1 MKFNLGKSSLALLV
15 FILLLGTTVSASIL
29 ALPHTVLD
37 ERTTAEFREYVAEKL
52 SNLTDKQLDSIVA
65 KVDANSDGTI
75 SDAEFDK
82 RIAAIQ
88 SVLSGKND
96 DDDSNKKPKSDSG
109 DSDDSDSDDSDSD
122 SDSDASDSDSDDSD
136 SDDSDSDDSDD
147 SDSDNAEPVKTE
159 PVIIDALTPSTDAT
173 VLLITADELAKSWVP
188 FAKWKT
194 QNGKLTKIITVSQI
208 AEEFEADSIQEKI
221 RLCVR
226 KHIDHH
232 ETRWVILGGDCLPG
246 GKGRVPGGH
255 NTVHRQESDGIPTDI
270 VYLSPTNWDADEDGV
285 YGEFKDDRE
294 AISYPDGSIGL
305 GRIPVRT
312 TADVAAFTDKVIS
325 YESKYPTSEF
335 ATKMIYTC
343 TEKMAYPKVRKS
355 WDGYLSKAWDG
366 EMGRFFS
373 HETPWDEEDDPGSH
387 QLSAE
392 NLVSLFNQNSTGKM
406 HIHGH
411 GLLPVW
417 VLEKSKFSKKHV
429 GQLENKGAYPLI
441 TTVSCFTG
449 QYDSKDDPS
458 IVEQLLRAP
467 EAGSVAIVAPVRTGK
482 AHFAKRSDLRLM
494 ITEGKL
500 DGTTMTMTNYWSLGL
515 GEGISTG
522 HAMMKAKQAM
532 AEDAAD
538 AAAYHLCI
546 CELNLLGDP
555 TLDMR
560 AEAPRNPE
568 LQPSVRKLNLGS
580 EIKVKTDAPG
590 ATICLWNQ
598 KDIYEV
604 STADKDGNA
613 KFLVN
618 GDLKGCKVSAS
629 GQNLNSVS
637 KPLIP

>member
-15 FILLLGTTVSASIL
+15 LILLLGTTVSAGIL
-29 ALPHTVLD
+29 TLPNTVLD
-37 ERTTAEFREYVAEKL
+37 ERTAAEFREYVADKL
-52 SNLTDKQLDSIVA
+52 SDLKLTDKQLDSIVA
-65 KVDANSDGTI
+65 KVDANNDGKI
-75 SDAEFDK
+75 SDEEFDN
-82 RIAAIQ
+82 RIDAIQ
-88 SVLSGKND
+88 SILSGKKE
-96 DDDSNKKPKSDSG
+96 DSKKEPKSDS
-109 DSDDSDSDDSDSD
+109 DSSDKDSSNKDSPDKDSSDDSDSEKSKP
-122 SDSDASDSDSDDSD
+122 
-136 SDDSDSDDSDD
+136 
-147 SDSDNAEPVKTE
+147 AEKK
-159 PVIIDALTPSTDAT
+159 PVIIAPLTPSTDAT

-194 QNGKLTKIITVSQI
+194 QNGKLTKIVTVGQI
-208 AEEFEADSIQEKI
+208 EEEFEADSIQEKI

-246 GKGRVPGGH
+246 DKGRVPGGH
-255 NTVHRQESDGIPTDI
+255 NTVHRQEPDGIPTDI
-270 VYLSPTNWDADEDGV
+270 VYLSPTNWDADEDGI
-285 YGEFKDDRE
+285 YGEFKDDQE
-294 AISYPDGSIGL
+294 AISYPDGSVGL

-325 YESKYPTSEF
+325 YESDYPTSEF

-343 TEKMAYPKVRKS
+343 TEKMAYPKVRNS
-355 WDGYLSKAWDG
+355 WDDYLSKAWDG

-373 HETPWDEEDDPGSH
+373 DETPWDEEDDPGSH
-387 QLSAE
+387 QLSAD

-449 QYDSKDDPS
+449 QYDSKTDPS

-482 AHFAKRSDLRLM
+482 AHFAKRSDFRLM

-515 GEGISTG
+515 GKGNSTG

-546 CELNLLGDP
+546 CCLLYTSP
-555 TLDMR
+555 S
-560 AEAPRNPE
+560 PRD
-568 LQPSVRKLNLGS
+568 LSTSRMPS
-580 EIKVKTDAPG
+580 
-590 ATICLWNQ
+590 
-598 KDIYEV
+598 
-604 STADKDGNA
+604 
-613 KFLVN
+613 
-618 GDLKGCKVSAS
+618 SA
-629 GQNLNSVS
+629 
-637 KPLIP
+637 

>member
-1 MKFNLGKSSLALLV
+1 MKFNLGKSPLALLV

-29 ALPHTVLD
+29 TLPNTILD
-37 ERTTAEFREYVAEKL
+37 EQTAAEFREYLTGKL
-52 SNLTDKQLDSIVA
+52 GNLNLTEKQLDSIVA
-65 KVDANSDGTI
+65 KVDANNDGKI
-75 SDAEFDK
+75 SDEEFDN
-82 RIAAIQ
+82 RMAVIQ
-88 SVLSGKND
+88 SILSGKK
-96 DDDSNKKPKSDSG
+96 DDSNEESKSDS
-109 DSDDSDSDDSDSD
+109 DSSDSDDSDSD
-122 SDSDASDSDSDDSD
+122 NSEP
-136 SDDSDSDDSDD
+136 
-147 SDSDNAEPVKTE
+147 AEKKPA
-159 PVIIDALTPSTDAT
+159 IIDALTPSTDAT

-194 QNGKLTKIITVSQI
+194 QNGKLTKIVTVGQI
-208 AEEFEADSIQEKI
+208 EEEFEADNIQEKI

-246 GKGRVPGGH
+246 DKGRVPGGH
-255 NTVHRQESDGIPTDI
+255 NTVHRQEPDGIPTDI
-270 VYLSPTNWDADEDGV
+270 VYLSPTNWDADDDGV

-294 AISYPDGSIGL
+294 AISYPDGSVGL

-325 YESKYPTSEF
+325 YESNYPTSEF

-343 TEKMAYPKVRKS
+343 TEKYAYPKVRKS
-355 WDGYLSKAWDG
+355 WDDYLSKAWDG
-366 EMGRFFS
+366 EMGRFFAD
-373 HETPWDEEDDPGSH
+373 ETPWDEEDDPGSH
-387 QLSAE
+387 ELSAD

-417 VLEKSKFSKKHV
+417 VLEKSKFSQKHV

-467 EAGSVAIVAPVRTGK
+467 EAGSVAIVAPIRTGK
-482 AHFAKRSDLRLM
+482 AHFAKRSDFRLM
-494 ITEGKL
+494 ITKGKL

-538 AAAYHLCI
+538 AAA
-546 CELNLLGDP
+546 
-555 TLDMR
+555 
-560 AEAPRNPE
+560 
-568 LQPSVRKLNLGS
+568 
-580 EIKVKTDAPG
+580 
-590 ATICLWNQ
+590 
-598 KDIYEV
+598 
-604 STADKDGNA
+604 
-613 KFLVN
+613 
-618 GDLKGCKVSAS
+618 
-629 GQNLNSVS
+629 
-637 KPLIP
+637 

>member
-109 DSDDSDSDDSDSD
+109 DSD
-122 SDSDASDSDSDDSD
+122 SDASDSDSDSDDSD
-136 SDDSDSDDSDD
+136 SDDSDSDSDDSDSDD
-147 SDSDNAEPVKTE
+147 SDSDNSDSDNSEPVKTE

>member
-37 ERTTAEFREYVAEKL
+37 ERTTAEFREYVAEEL

-96 DDDSNKKPKSDSG
+96 DDDDDSNKKPKSDSG
-109 DSDDSDSDDSDSD
+109 DSD
-122 SDSDASDSDSDDSD
+122 SDASDSDSDSDDSD
-136 SDDSDSDDSDD
+136 SDDSDSDNS
-147 SDSDNAEPVKTE
+147 EPVKTE

>member
-82 RIAAIQ
+82 RSAAIQ

-96 DDDSNKKPKSDSG
+96 DDDSNKKPKSDSSDAD
-109 DSDDSDSDDSDSD
+109 DSDSDTDSDYSDSDDSDSD
-122 SDSDASDSDSDDSD
+122 N

>member
-109 DSDDSDSDDSDSD
+109 DSD
-122 SDSDASDSDSDDSD
+122 DSDSDDSD

>member
-15 FILLLGTTVSASIL
+15 LILLLGTTVSAGIL
-29 ALPHTVLD
+29 TLPNTVLD
-37 ERTTAEFREYVAEKL
+37 ERTAAEFREYVADKL
-52 SNLTDKQLDSIVA
+52 SDLKLTDKQLDSIVA
-65 KVDANSDGTI
+65 KVDANNDGKI
-75 SDAEFDK
+75 SDEEFDN
-82 RIAAIQ
+82 RIDAIQ
-88 SVLSGKND
+88 SILSGKKE
-96 DDDSNKKPKSDSG
+96 DSKKEPKSDS
-109 DSDDSDSDDSDSD
+109 DSSDKDSSNKDSPDKDSSDDSDSEKSKP
-122 SDSDASDSDSDDSD
+122 
-136 SDDSDSDDSDD
+136 
-147 SDSDNAEPVKTE
+147 AEKK
-159 PVIIDALTPSTDAT
+159 PVIIAPLTPSTDAT

-194 QNGKLTKIITVSQI
+194 QNGKLTKIVTVGQI
-208 AEEFEADSIQEKI
+208 EEEFEADSIQEKI

-246 GKGRVPGGH
+246 DKGRVPGGH
-255 NTVHRQESDGIPTDI
+255 NTVHRQEPDGIPTDI
-270 VYLSPTNWDADEDGV
+270 VYLSPTNWDADEDGI
-285 YGEFKDDRE
+285 YGEFKDDQE
-294 AISYPDGSIGL
+294 AISYPDGSVGL

-325 YESKYPTSEF
+325 YESDYPTSEF

-343 TEKMAYPKVRKS
+343 TEKMAYPKVRNS
-355 WDGYLSKAWDG
+355 WDDYLSKAWDG

-373 HETPWDEEDDPGSH
+373 DETPWDEEDDPGSH
-387 QLSAE
+387 QLSAD

-449 QYDSKDDPS
+449 QYDSKTDPS

-482 AHFAKRSDLRLM
+482 AHFAKRSDFRLM

-515 GEGISTG
+515 GKGNSTG
-522 HAMMKAKQAM
+522 HAMMKAKQSM

-538 AAAYHLCI
+538 ADAYHLCI
-546 CELNLLGDP
+546 CELNLLG
-555 TLDMR
+555 L
-560 AEAPRNPE
+560 
-568 LQPSVRKLNLGS
+568 S
-580 EIKVKTDAPG
+580 
-590 ATICLWNQ
+590 
-598 KDIYEV
+598 
-604 STADKDGNA
+604 
-613 KFLVN
+613 
-618 GDLKGCKVSAS
+618 
-629 GQNLNSVS
+629 
-637 KPLIP
+637 LIHI

>member
-1 MKFNLGKSSLALLV
+1 MKFNLGKSSLAFLFLV
-15 FILLLGTTVSASIL
+15 LLLSNTVSAST
-29 ALPHTVLD
+29 LPLRQKAPESEKATEKTAPSESASPSTNSD
-37 ERTTAEFREYVAEKL
+37 EPTAAEFREYVAGKL
-52 SNLTDKQLDSIVA
+52 SDMNLNVTDKQLDSIVA
-65 KVDANSDGTI
+65 KVDANNDGKITE
-75 SDAEFDK
+75 SEFGN

-88 SVLSGKND
+88 SILSSENN
-96 DDDSNKKPKSDSG
+96 DSNKEPKSDSDSSG
-109 DSDDSDSDDSDSD
+109 SDSSDSEDLDSDES
-122 SDSDASDSDSDDSD
+122 
-136 SDDSDSDDSDD
+136 
-147 SDSDNAEPVKTE
+147 EPAKIE

-194 QNGKLTKIITVSQI
+194 QNGKLTKIVTVGQI

-226 KHIDHH
+226 KHIDSH

-246 GKGRVPGGH
+246 DKGRVPGGH

-270 VYLSPTNWDADEDGV
+270 VYLSPTNWDADEDGIF
-285 YGEFKDDRE
+285 GEFKDDKE
-294 AISYPDGSIGL
+294 AISYPDGSVGL

-325 YESKYPTSEF
+325 YESEYPTSEF

-343 TEKMAYPKVRKS
+343 TEKYAYPKVRNS
-355 WDGYLSKAWDG
+355 WDSYLSKAWDG

-373 HETPWDEEDDPGSH
+373 DETPWDEEDDPGSH

-458 IVEQLLRAP
+458 IVEQLIRAP

-482 AHFAKRSDLRLM
+482 AHFAKRSDFRLM

-538 AAAYHLCI
+538 ADAYHLCI

-568 LQPSVRKLNLGS
+568 LQPSVRKLKLGS